1 VKPAAFAYERPDT
14 MASALA
20 LAAADAGQ
28 INFIAGGQSLG
39 PMLNLR
45 LVQPDLLIDVTRIP
59 DLKQIEE
66 TGDNLIVG
74 ACITH
79 ADIEDGRVPDVTRGA
94 MPSVARNIAYRAVRN
109 RGTIGGSLTHADPA
123 GDWLSALCAI
133 GASAIIHGSLGRREI
148 PVENFMLGMF
158 QNALGAGEI
167 LQALR
172 IPRLSSSA
180 RWGYYKVCRKTG
192 EFAHAIGA
200 VLLDPARGVSRAV
213 IGATGGAPIVWTNAA
228 VLLDGNFY
236 RNPTASFDSDG
247 VRTRLAAAGISDAI
261 SQQIHLTAFRR
272 AVAQAMSS

>member
-1 VKPAAFAYERPDT
+1 MKPAAFAYERPET
-14 MASALA
+14 MAGALA

-59 DLKQIEE
+59 NLKQVEE
-66 TGDNLIVG
+66 SPDDLIVG

-94 MPSVARNIAYRAVRN
+94 LPSVARNIAYRAVRN

-123 GDWLSALCAI
+123 ADWLSALCAM
-133 GASAIIHGSLGRREI
+133 GASAIIHGPSDRREI

-158 QNALGAGEI
+158 QTTLAPGEI

-172 IPRLSSSA
+172 IPRLSTSA

-200 VLLDPARGVSRAV
+200 VLLDPARGVARAV
-213 IGATGGAPIVWTNAA
+213 IGATGGTPIVWTNAA
-228 VLLDGNFY
+228 VLFGGDISRDPAAG
-236 RNPTASFDSDG
+236 FDSDA
-247 VRTRLAAAGISDAI
+247 VRTRLAAAGITDAI
-261 SQQIHLTAFRR
+261 SQQIHLTALRR
-272 AVAQAMSS
+272 ACAQAGSA

>member
-1 VKPAAFAYERPDT
+1 MKPAAFAYERPET
-14 MASALA
+14 LASALA
-20 LAAADAGQ
+20 LASADAGQ

-66 TGDNLIVG
+66 TGDNLVVG

-94 MPSVARNIAYRAVRN
+94 LPSVARNIAYRAVRN

-123 GDWLSALCAI
+123 ADWLSALCAV
-133 GASAIIHGSLGRREI
+133 GASAIIHGSSGRREI

-158 QNALGAGEI
+158 QTTLEGGEI
-167 LQALR
+167 LEALR
-172 IPRLSSSA
+172 IPRLSTSA

-192 EFAHAIGA
+192 EFAHAIAA

-213 IGATGGAPIVWTNAA
+213 IGATGGAPIVWTNAT
-228 VLLDGNFY
+228 VLLDRNLY
-236 RNPTASFDSDG
+236 RNPTAGFDSDA
-247 VRTRLAAAGISDAI
+247 VRRRLAVAGITDAI

-272 AVAQAMSS
+272 ALAQAMSS

>member
-1 VKPAAFAYERPDT
+1 VKPAAFAYEQPSN

-45 LVQPDLLIDVTRIP
+45 LVQPDLLIDITRIP

-66 TGDNLIVG
+66 TSDAITVG

-79 ADIEDGRVPDVTRGA
+79 ADIEDGRVPDFTCGA
-94 MPSVARNIAYRAVRN
+94 LPSVARNIAYRAVRN

-123 GDWLSALCAI
+123 ADWLSALCAL
-133 GASAIIHGSLGRREI
+133 GASAIIRGPSGLREL
-148 PVENFMLGMF
+148 PAEDFMLGMF
-158 QNALGAGEI
+158 QTALRAGEM
-167 LQALR
+167 LEAVR

-200 VLLDPARGVSRAV
+200 VLLDSGREVSRAV
-213 IGATGGAPIVWTNAA
+213 IGATGGPPVVWTNAA
-228 VLLDGNFY
+228 VLFGGHLS
-236 RNPTASFDSDG
+236 RNPAAGFDAEA
-247 VRTRLAAAGISDAI
+247 VRRRLAAAGIADPI
-261 SQQIHLTAFRR
+261 SQQIHLTALRR
-272 AVAQAMSS
+272 ALAQAVSS